1 MDIAHY
7 HSQTIYHRARM
18 RSFHLLAS
26 LATAFSLVQAA
37 DYKTEAT
44 VIIFA
49 LNSDREN
56 VIVTAK
62 DNSEA
67 PITDLIS
74 TSDHGWC
81 RSTLGLDPV
90 TGECAEPEWAVITSL
105 RFARPTDKPRPVLV
119 RYPDYTIEVSL
130 AIPSTG

>member
-1 MDIAHY
+1 
-7 HSQTIYHRARM
+7 M
-18 RSFHLLAS
+18 RLFHLLAS
-26 LATAFSLVQAA
+26 LATALPLAQAA
-37 DYKTEAT
+37 DYETEAS

-49 LNSDREN
+49 MSSDREN

-62 DNSEA
+62 ENSEA
-67 PITDLIS
+67 PITDLTS

-105 RFARPTDKPRPVLV
+105 RFARPTDKPRPILV
-119 RYPDYTIEVSL
+119 KYPDYTIEVSKRYLPL
-130 AIPSTG
+130 ADDSVPLP